1 MAKLLRGTGKL
12 ALQRGGELTAAQRSG
27 GTAEPVGTAARV
39 YGGAW
44 GGVGFLGCG
53 LGRLRRR
60 RGSWACVPRR
70 GSWASVACARRGEGD
85 DPVEWVRA
93 VSGGA
98 GSACGRRGRC
108 ASALGRGWAGRGRAE
123 GRNGCWLGGLPRGKE
138 AALCEPGR
146 SEGGEGAGP
155 SAAGPR

>member
-27 GTAEPVGTAARV
+27 GTAEPVGAAARV

-60 RGSWACVPRR
+60 RGSWACVPRE
-70 GSWASVACARRGEGD
+70 RRGEIPGGD
-85 DPVEWVRA
+85 RGLPLRA
-93 VSGGA
+93 RGEGKGMTLLSGSGQA
-98 GSACGRRGRC
+98 VRRG
-108 ASALGRGWAGRGRAE
+108 
-123 GRNGCWLGGLPRGKE
+123 
-138 AALCEPGR
+138 GR
-146 SEGGEGAGP
+146 SVGARRAGACVGACWAERGAGP
-155 SAAGPR
+155 SWAGGRVDRTV